1 MKNLEKSTFRAGEYI
16 GYRGS
21 VVYRI
26 RKIGGAW
33 AASNFDNVKDR
44 IVAVSLA
51 AISKKLQKQGA
62 SA

>member
-16 GYRGS
+16 GFRGRA
-21 VVYRI
+21 VYRI

-33 AASNFDNVKDR
+33 AASNFDNVKDQ
-44 IVAVSLA
+44 IIAASLA
-51 AISKKLQKQGA
+51 AISQKLQQGA

>member
-1 MKNLEKSTFRAGEYI
+1 MKNLEKSAFRAGEYI

-26 RKIGGAW
+26 RKTGGAW
-33 AASNFDNVKDR
+33 AASNFDNVKDQ
-44 IVAVSLA
+44 IIAASLA
-51 AISKKLQKQGA
+51 AISKKLQQQGA

>member
-16 GYRGS
+16 GFRGRA
-21 VVYRI
+21 VYRI

-33 AASNFDNVKDR
+33 AASNFDNAKDR

-51 AISKKLQKQGA
+51 AISQKLQQGG